1 MSFVYNVQIIIKKKI
16 LLNNNNKFQKILA
29 YLKFLNLFLLSKKL
43 KIYLLMKFGIFLVK
57 KYTMILIFI
66 DIVPFFSN
74 SLIVIAAV
82 NRLIKEDLFVYNVNL
97 DQKKKKLWNFVK
109 IAK

>member
-1 MSFVYNVQIIIKKKI
+1 
-16 LLNNNNKFQKILA
+16 
-29 YLKFLNLFLLSKKL
+29 
-43 KIYLLMKFGIFLVK
+43 
-57 KYTMILIFI
+57 MILIFI